1 MKAKTSSLRFGS
13 SLAESKTLRYII
25 FITLYFSQGIP
36 EGITLFVIPAWMAMN
51 GKSAIEIASYSAIVL
66 IPTSMKIL
74 LAPMIEKYT
83 YLPMGRRRP
92 WLLFGQFG
100 ILCSVVA
107 LSFISNPLNNISTI
121 TTVVLFVHIFVMFQD
136 IATDS
141 LAIDIVPIE
150 QQGKTNS
157 FMWGSKT
164 VGTSASFFFGSW
176 LTNNYGFSNAVM
188 LMSVPVLLIIFIPLL
203 TRERKGEKLLP
214 WSKGETSAATASI
227 NVDSWGK
234 LFKSFKQVMMLR
246 NVLLLLITG
255 FLLMAA
261 IHFMRTMLPIFTI
274 QELSWT
280 NVYYSKIYSTSNLL
294 GGVAGMIIG
303 AFVIQRYGVFRLMQG
318 SLILLVIL
326 AVVMTMTTSLWS
338 DANFIFTYIALLCT
352 MVTLTNI
359 GILALAM
366 QLCWKRISA
375 LQFTLCMTV
384 FNLGLASG
392 AALLGALRVHFS
404 WQVLFVVFAFLM
416 MLVMFILKQIKTKKH
431 SERINQ
437 LEQQYLEVVQ
447 KEASLL
453 TQ

>member
-1 MKAKTSSLRFGS
+1 MKAKATSLRSGI
-13 SLAESKTLRYII
+13 SLAENATLRYII
-25 FITLYFSQGIP
+25 FIALYFSQGIP

-51 GKSAIEIASYSAIVL
+51 GKSAVEIASYSAIVL

-100 ILCSVVA
+100 ILCSVVS
-107 LSFISNPLNNISTI
+107 LSFIHNPLNNISII

-141 LAIDIVPIE
+141 LAIDIVPLE

-157 FMWGSKT
+157 FMWGAKT

-176 LTNNYGFSNAVM
+176 LTNNYGFSDAVL
-188 LMSVPVLLIIFIPLL
+188 LMSIPVLLIIFIPLL
-203 TRERKGEKLLP
+203 TRERKGEKLHP
-214 WSKGETSAATASI
+214 WSKGETSAATALIS
-227 NVDSWGK
+227 VDSWGK
-234 LFKSFKQVMMLR
+234 LFKSFKQVVMLR
-246 NVLLLLITG
+246 NVLLLLTTG

-294 GGVAGMIIG
+294 GGIVGMIVG
-303 AFVIQRYGVFRLMQG
+303 AFVIQRFGVIRLMQG
-318 SLILLVIL
+318 SLILIVIL
-326 AVVMTMTTSLWS
+326 AITMTMIPTLWS
-338 DANFIFTYIALLCT
+338 DTTFVCTYIALLCT
-352 MVTLTNI
+352 FFTLTNI

-375 LQFTLCMTV
+375 LQFTLCMTIY
-384 FNLGLASG
+384 NLGLAAG
-392 AALLGALRVHFS
+392 AAFLGTMRVHFS
-404 WQVLFVVFAFLM
+404 WQVLFAVFAMMMIFVMIILM
-416 MLVMFILKQIKTKKH
+416 QIKTKKH
-431 SERINQ
+431 SERIDQ
-437 LEQQYLEVVQ
+437 LEQQYLAVVQ